1 MLNSDFQKLSVSGL
15 VTLYELDATKLGLGI
30 LRWHGHVSFE
40 DWQIINPEQTKVKS
54 DIIWQGQT
62 YSPISIESE
71 GLEMRG
77 DGKASMPRMSVA
89 NNINGTQGAVSALC
103 LRYDDFAG
111 AKLTVIHTMAKYLD
125 AANFAKGNPQAS
137 NEFKKQLWYVE
148 QKISENSSA
157 VSFELSNP
165 VDFEGARIPTREIT
179 SFCHWGVHG
188 RYRGEECGYTGAA
201 MFTADGEPTDDPSK
215 DYCGC
220 RLSDCRLRNNEG
232 RFGGFPSS
240 SLIAN

>member
-1 MLNSDFQKLSVSGL
+1 MLISDFQKLSVSGL
-15 VTLYELDATKLGLGI
+15 VTLYELDATKFGAGV

-40 DWQIINPEQTKVKS
+40 DWQVINPEQTKVKS

-125 AANFAKGNPQAS
+125 AANFARGNPQAS

-148 QKISENSSA
+148 QKISENASA

-201 MFTADGEPTDDPSK
+201 KFTADGEPTDDPSK

>member
-15 VTLYELDATKLGLGI
+15 VTLYELDATKLGAGI

-40 DWQIINPEQTKVKS
+40 DWQIIDPEQTKVKS

-125 AANFAKGNPQAS
+125 AANFAGGNPQAS

-201 MFTADGEPTDDPSK
+201 MFTAEGEPTDDPSK